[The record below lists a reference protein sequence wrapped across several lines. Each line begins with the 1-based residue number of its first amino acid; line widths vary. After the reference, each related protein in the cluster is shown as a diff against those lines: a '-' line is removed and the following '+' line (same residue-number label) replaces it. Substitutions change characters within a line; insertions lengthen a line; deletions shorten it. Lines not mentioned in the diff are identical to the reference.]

1 MFLILCAWC
10 IKSLH
15 INPNFAA
22 FIRRVEFI
30 FSRYVLNIQ
39 LCMLRFIGYIRF
51 LQWYYQDVMENEQI
65 LINIKVMTQFAADAV
80 YKGKHSPPFYF
91 RTFRPR

>member
-1 MFLILCAWC
+1 
-10 IKSLH
+10 
-15 INPNFAA
+15 
-22 FIRRVEFI
+22 
-30 FSRYVLNIQ
+30 
-39 LCMLRFIGYIRF
+39 MLRLIGYIRF
-51 LQWYYQDVMENEQI
+51 LQWYYQDVMETEQI